1 MAIDLALDLGGSTG
15 WAIRYE
21 GGAVRCGAWRLTRG
35 QVGGSRSIV
44 PHVRLW
50 KRLCR
55 LGWDYDVRSVIIEEA
70 FARGAAGWRLTGL
83 QTLVMFWSH
92 TGGVPWQR
100 VPPNL
105 WKKICCGSGNIDK
118 AAYFGLARK
127 TWPDLRIVN
136 DDAAA
141 ALWLLH
147 YEERTSDAG

>member
-1 MAIDLALDLGGSTG
+1 
-15 WAIRYE
+15 
-21 GGAVRCGAWRLTRG
+21 
-35 QVGGSRSIV
+35 
-44 PHVRLW
+44 
-50 KRLCR
+50 
-55 LGWDYDVRSVIIEEA
+55 
-70 FARGAAGWRLTGL
+70 
-83 QTLVMFWSH
+83 
-92 TGGVPWQR
+92 VPWQR

-118 AAYFGLARK
+118 SAYFGLARK